1 MSNKKVDKHSDVG
14 VLDRDK
20 RKVEKPKKYK
30 AVMYNDDYTPM
41 DFVVII
47 LIEVFHKSFDQAWK
61 LMTDVHEKG
70 KGIAGVYSKEICET
84 KCVKAC
90 QVAKAAGHPF
100 LVVPE
105 RE

>member
-1 MSNKKVDKHSDVG
+1 MPSKKVDKHSDVG

-41 DFVVII
+41 DFVVIV
-47 LIEVFHKSFDQAWK
+47 LMEVFHKPFPQAWE

-70 KGIAGVYSKEICET
+70 KGIAGIYSKEICET
-84 KCVKAC
+84 KCKKAC
-90 QVAKAAGHPF
+90 EIAKASGHPF